1 MIKLFEVR
9 SNRPNTPTVTMT
21 SKDGVFKERI
31 EYGKAFS
38 NCSKEL
44 APKIAYQKQEI
55 RTTTMYNKGRTT
67 KVGETN
73 GAACS

>member
-1 MIKLFEVR
+1 MINN
-9 SNRPNTPTVTMT
+9 S
-21 SKDGVFKERI
+21 GVSKERI

-44 APKIAYQKQEI
+44 APEIAYKKQEI